1 MIAAFD
7 MAAFG
12 HNAVRLLVLVVPTAA
27 GLLLARRRV
36 VPPEDRII
44 FGLNAFVLY
53 VCFPALIALGV
64 LRVDLH
70 AISGWGF
77 WTVIGVTTLVAV
89 AVGWLSTPLSRA
101 RIAGTTTLV
110 LLFGNTAF
118 IGIPFV
124 IGVFGDDLRGPATV
138 IVAVQVTIAVLIGP
152 ILLHRWSGTDRSSR
166 VWRRALAQPLMW
178 SPLFGI
184 AMRVLPPAVSTEA
197 VNALDPLAVAAAPT
211 SMFVLGV
218 HLARSRGDGEA
229 TNVSGVVF
237 SCVTRLVVLPAVTLA
252 LCAPMVSSGSLE
264 PGLATVFVV
273 LAACPAAV
281 STFSIAENE
290 RVGAATVASTILWS
304 GALCL
309 VSLPL
314 WAMIADA
321 MW

>member
-237 SCVTRLVVLPAVTLA
+237 SCVTRLVVLPAVTNTDQ
-252 LCAPMVSSGSLE
+252 V
-264 PGLATVFVV
+264 
-273 LAACPAAV
+273 
-281 STFSIAENE
+281 
-290 RVGAATVASTILWS
+290 
-304 GALCL
+304 
-309 VSLPL
+309 
-314 WAMIADA
+314 D
-321 MW
+321 